1 MLAIVGGNL
10 IDGAGAP
17 VLPDAAVLIDG
28 QLIVAAGP
36 RAAVTI
42 PDAATVYDAAGH
54 TIMPRPD

>member
-36 RAAVTI
+36 
-42 PDAATVYDAAGH
+42 
-54 TIMPRPD
+54 PRRRDHPRGRNGV